1 MTTAPEEDWTQHSL
15 VQVEGGFIGG
25 LALGMVPFGGFI
37 AGAISGP
44 GTRWA
49 EIGRGVGEVFGGGIA
64 FAAGMAG
71 MLGGGAASTTG
82 VLTIPG
88 VLAVAGSAA
97 LVAGGIANVKAGAER
112 LGQALSMSSG
122 SGSSGPPGT
131 APAAQGSGSFS
142 SGRGPHTAEVTVTR
156 NGQQVVK
163 QTVESGNMTAA
174 EKALGFPRSSL
185 ATHTEVRAVTKI
197 PLQAG
202 DEMMIKGQ
210 YSPCPSCKGAMN
222 TAASQSG
229 ARIIYTW
236 PEGTWIAGK

>member
-1 MTTAPEEDWTQHSL
+1 
-15 VQVEGGFIGG
+15 
-25 LALGMVPFGGFI
+25 
-37 AGAISGP
+37 
-44 GTRWA
+44 
-49 EIGRGVGEVFGGGIA
+49 
-64 FAAGMAG
+64 MAG
-71 MLGGGAASTTG
+71 ILGGGAASTTG
-82 VLTIPG
+82 VFTVPG
-88 VLAVAGSAA
+88 VLAVAGSAV
-97 LVAGGIANVKAGAER
+97 LVAGGVANVKAGAER

-122 SGSSGPPGT
+122 SGSAGPQGM
-131 APAAQGSGSFS
+131 AATTKGGGGFS

-185 ATHTEVRAVTKI
+185 ATHTEARAVTKI

-202 DEMMIKGQ
+202 DEMVIKGQ

-236 PEGTWIAGK
+236 PDGTWIAGQ

>member
-1 MTTAPEEDWTQHSL
+1 MSL
-15 VQVEGGFIGG
+15 G
-25 LALGMVPFGGFI
+25 LVPFGGVGQQLLD
-37 AGAISGP
+37 AG
-44 GTRWA
+44 
-49 EIGRGVGEVFGGGIA
+49 
-64 FAAGMAG
+64 
-71 MLGGGAASTTG
+71 G
-82 VLTIPG
+82 VLPHGTPEARRG
-88 VLAVAGSAA
+88 LAVGLIVGGVIS
-97 LVAGGIANVKAGAER
+97 LVGGLTGEVAGGIATVTGIGDAVGVPAIAVSTTLVVGGVGNIAAGIR
-112 LGQALSMSSG
+112 GLSQSMMSSG
-122 SGSSGPPGT
+122 SGASGPNAAAPT
-131 APAAQGSGSFS
+131 AKGGGGFS

-185 ATHTEVRAVTKI
+185 ATHTEARAVTKI

-202 DEMMIKGQ
+202 DEMVIKGQ

-236 PEGTWIAGK
+236 PDGTWIAGQ